1 MARIE
6 NLEEWHKI
14 GDRLC
19 KYLGICPCQRKIKS
33 FIDILANIYKKKEY
47 LKTGEQFTIEEY
59 MILAVLDSL
68 NLVVHGTNCEY
79 PIILENEFWDFIN
92 EVKDSP
98 YLEDN

>member
-6 NLEEWHKI
+6 NLKEWHKI
-14 GDRLC
+14 GYKLC
-19 KYLGICPCQRKIKS
+19 GYLKICSCQRKLKS
-33 FIDILANIYKKKEY
+33 FVTILANIYSKKEY
-47 LKTGEQFTIEEY
+47 LRTGEEFTGEEY
-59 MILAVLDSL
+59 MILAMLDSL
-68 NLVVHGTNCEY
+68 NLIVHGTNCEY